1 MKHIDTS
8 RGLDYKTLMPGALK
22 ASEYQTLLEQIDAIY
37 TRAQKESSRAL
48 NLIVTR
54 AYWEIGKR
62 IVTVEQK
69 NNLRAQY
76 GEALLAQISQHLTQK
91 YGDGFSATNLRYMRR
106 FYIAYPIQ
114 QAPAELDWTRYQVLS
129 TIEDKQE
136 RQAYERKTIK
146 EDWSSRD
153 LVEHLRAD
161 GIKRVFFNG
170 HRRQLSPDTNHLS
183 PKLNVTRGTLY
194 SYKLAQALIPADQGE
209 VFVDCGFSMWRP
221 ARVSS
226 PAALKS
232 PVVETVPAG
241 GGFDITASRRTPKDL
256 YVYKALVVKVIDG
269 DTLRAE
275 IDLGLKAVTRQKL
288 RLRGIDC
295 PELNTA
301 KGREAKAFV
310 EAALQPCD
318 FIIVKSYWSDLHGR
332 YLADIFFSPA
342 EQDPAKVTAEGEY
355 LNQRLL
361 DEGLAVRYE
370 G

>member
-1 MKHIDTS
+1 
-8 RGLDYKTLMPGALK
+8 MPSALK
-22 ASEYQTLLEQIDAIY
+22 ASEYQALLAQIDAIY
-37 TRAQKESSRAL
+37 TRAQKDSGRAL
-48 NLIVTR
+48 NLILTR

-76 GEALLAQISQHLTQK
+76 GEALLEQISQHLTRK
-91 YGDGFSATNLRYMRR
+91 YGDGLSGRNLRNMRQ
-106 FYIAYPIQ
+106 FFLAYPIWQ
-114 QAPAELDWTRYQVLS
+114 TSAKLEWSHYQLLS
-129 TIEDKQE
+129 TIEEKEE
-136 RQAYERKTIK
+136 RLAYERQTIK
-146 EDWSSRD
+146 EDWSVRD
-153 LVEHLRAD
+153 LAAHLRAD
-161 GIKRVFFNG
+161 GVRRISLDG
-170 HRRQLSPDTNHLS
+170 HRRQLSPVNHLP
-183 PKLNVTRGTLY
+183 PKLSVTRGTLY
-194 SYKLAQALIPADQGE
+194 SYKLAQALTPADQGE

-232 PVVETVPAG
+232 PVVETVSAG
-241 GGFDITASRRTPKDL
+241 GGFDITASRRSPKDL
-256 YVYKALVVKVIDG
+256 YAYKALVVKVIDG

-310 EAALQPCD
+310 EAALNPCH

-332 YLADIFFSPA
+332 YLADVFYLAGEP
-342 EQDPAKVTAEGEY
+342 DPAVVAAAGEY

-361 DEGLAVRYE
+361 DEGLAVRDGGE
-370 G
+370 VAGKGIIL

>member
-1 MKHIDTS
+1 
-8 RGLDYKTLMPGALK
+8 MPSALK
-22 ASEYQTLLEQIDAIY
+22 ASEYQALLSQIDAIY
-37 TRAQKESSRAL
+37 ARAQKDSSRAL
-48 NLIVTR
+48 NLILTR

-69 NNLRAQY
+69 NKLRAQY
-76 GEALLAQISQHLTQK
+76 GEALLEQISQHLTRK
-91 YGDGFSATNLRYMRR
+91 YGDGFSKTNLGYMRQ
-106 FYIAYPIQ
+106 FYIAYPIPQ
-114 QAPAELDWTRYQVLS
+114 TSGELDWSHYQLLA
-129 TIEDKQE
+129 TIEKKEERLAYE
-136 RQAYERKTIK
+136 RQAIK
-146 EDWSSRD
+146 EDWSVRD
-153 LVEHLRAD
+153 LAARLRAD
-161 GIKRVFFNG
+161 GVRRLSIDG
-170 HRRQLSPDTNHLS
+170 HRRQLPLSPKHLS

-194 SYKLAQALIPADQGE
+194 SYKLAQALTPADQGE

-221 ARVSS
+221 AGGSS

-241 GGFDITASRRTPKDL
+241 GGFDITASRRAPKDL
-256 YVYKALVVKVIDG
+256 YTYKALVVKVIDG

-310 EAALQPCD
+310 EAALKPCD
-318 FIIVKSYWSDLHGR
+318 FIIVKSHWSDLHGR

-342 EQDPAKVTAEGEY
+342 EQDPAVVAAAGEY